1 MKRVL
6 SMLLSVSVFA
16 VPLVATTAVAQER
29 VTLFRSME
37 DPDTPPDPTVCDRA
51 PFTAN
56 ALLGASLWSVRT
68 GARDGEV
75 NDDSARRIGRATA
88 CVELTNF
95 LFPAGL
101 DQNFYAEF
109 DLREGRVVASGTCK
123 LVSNDLPEAGIVLA
137 GCSLKVISGPRGTV
151 GGVVT
156 SSSVFNPFKVEGFST
171 GSYWTVLL
179 YEDASCGGGHHP
191 HEGRGGHWGLKPF
204 DDHRSNA
211 QVQAA
216 RKAAGL

>member
-1 MKRVL
+1 MKRIV
-6 SMLLSVSVFA
+6 SRLLSVSVFA
-16 VPLVATTAVAQER
+16 VLLVAATAVGQER

-37 DPDTPPDPTVCDRA
+37 DPDTPPDPAVCERA

-75 NDDSARRIGRATA
+75 DDDAARRIGRATA

-95 LFPAGL
+95 LFPPGL
-101 DQNFYAEF
+101 DQNFYVEF
-109 DLREGRVVASGTCK
+109 DLRQGRVVASGTCK
-123 LVSNDLPEAGIVLA
+123 LVSNDTPQTGIVLA
-137 GCSLKVISGPRGTV
+137 GCSLKVLSGPPGTL

-156 SSSVFNPFKVEGFST
+156 SSSVFNPFGVEGFNT

-179 YEDASCGGGHHP
+179 YEEASCGHGHPP
-191 HEGRGGHWGLKPF
+191 HHGGGHWGFKPF
-204 DDHRSNA
+204 ADHRTYA

-216 RKAAGL
+216 RKAARL